1 MIKMKEHSM
10 KHNMLFVSFTA
21 LVLSVGMLIAGPKRG
36 GDNPRQMARML
47 ELTESQESQIMDLRL
62 ALHKEILPLR
72 TELSNLRSQLKLEI
86 TAEDFNENKVSKLAS
101 QIADLQKQIRMK
113 RILHQRAVRNLLTEE
128 QKKKFD
134 LHVISRGDHR
144 EGRGRR
150 TPRPPRPDKD

>member
-1 MIKMKEHSM
+1 M
-10 KHNMLFVSFTA
+10 KHNILFVSLTVI
-21 LVLSVGMLIAGPKRG
+21 LLSVGMLVAGPKRG

-47 ELTESQESQIMDLRL
+47 DLTESQESQIMDLKL
-62 ALHKEILPLR
+62 TLQKEILPLR

-101 QIADLQKQIRMK
+101 QIADLQKQIRIK

-134 LHVISRGDHR
+134 LHIIARGDYRRGGGPR
-144 EGRGRR
+144 E
-150 TPRPPRPDKD
+150 PRPPRPDED